1 MDSQTVI
8 RTENVVRRFG
18 STVALD
24 GLDLEVKEGTIYGF
38 LGRNGAGKTTTIKM
52 LAALLRPDKG
62 TVEVF
67 SEDPWEHSVETKQ
80 RIGYLSE
87 TQVLFPWMRVE
98 EIIRFCSN
106 FYPKWDFEYT
116 RNMLDSLG
124 LDENKKI
131 RHLSKGQQ
139 RQVGLILALSHH
151 PDLLLLDEPAGGL
164 DTVVRRDFL
173 KGIIDLI
180 QEHGKTVFISSHI
193 LTDIERVI
201 DHVGIIDEGKMLVS
215 GAVDDLKE
223 TVKRV
228 RFGFRDGDMPEVPLP
243 QVLKT
248 RTSGNDMLV
257 TVRDPD
263 VHAIREFAEAH
274 NADFEIIDLNL
285 EELFIDFV
293 G

>member
-1 MDSQTVI
+1 MDNDVVI
-8 RTENVVRRFG
+8 RTTNVRRRFG
-18 STVALD
+18 ATVALD
-24 GLDLEVKEGTIYGF
+24 GLNLEVKEGTVYGF
-38 LGRNGAGKTTTIKM
+38 VGRNGAGKTTTIKM
-52 LAALLRPDKG
+52 LAALLRPDAG

-67 SEDPWEHSVETKQ
+67 GEDPWKHSVETKQ

-87 TQVLFPWMRVE
+87 TQVLFPWMRVG

-106 FYPKWDFEYT
+106 FYPRWDFEYT
-116 RNMLDSLG
+116 RSMLDSLG
-124 LDENKKI
+124 LDETRKI
-131 RHLSKGQQ
+131 GHLSKGQQ

-173 KGIIDLI
+173 KGIIELL

-201 DHVGIIDEGKMLVS
+201 DHVGIIHEGKMLIS
-215 GAVDDLKE
+215 GPVDGLKE
-223 TVKRV
+223 SVKRV
-228 RFGFRDGDMPEVPLP
+228 RFGFRDGAIHQVPFSG
-243 QVLKT
+243 VLKT
-248 RTSGNDMLV
+248 RTSGTDLLV
-257 TVRDPD
+257 TVRNPD
-263 VHAIREFAEAH
+263 IRAIREFAGAH

-285 EELFIDFV
+285 EELFIGFV